1 MAFAYFLPFRSI
13 WMLNHRLIL
22 ALAGAMAFSMGLSD
36 AAIAQSAGSTSN
48 PEHGG
53 RPAPG
58 NSVDPNPVA
67 STRDTNASRVRG
79 RRAQAEAAKVD
90 PAVIKAEVETI
101 FAGSSTTCTVTEAKL
116 LGVSAEQ
123 QKIYEASCAAAPGY
137 IVVASTPPQIVDC
150 IVLDGQAQTARA
162 ADPAAAT
169 GPTCTLPAN
178 QDIQGFLKA
187 YATQAGVPCTVD
199 EAKVR
204 GQSGDGAVVYEI
216 GCAGVD
222 GYWIEKGASG
232 WEKTECIQVIS
243 QNSTCQFT
251 TPVEQAATVKSWLT
265 GSDAAACDVQQVRLM
280 GQNAN
285 GRFIEM
291 TCAGAEGFIIRQNA
305 EHAVQQVYPCA
316 TAQQIGGGCKL
327 TTTAPAPAATPQ
339 A

>member
-1 MAFAYFLPFRSI
+1 MTIKRISRAFGVAAS
-13 WMLNHRLIL
+13 L
-22 ALAGAMAFSMGLSD
+22 AVMTLTPTLTV
-36 AAIAQSAGSTSN
+36 AQEQSGGDTSRQAN
-48 PEHGG
+48 
-53 RPAPG
+53 
-58 NSVDPNPVA
+58 D
-67 STRDTNASRVRG
+67 RVRSEQVMPG
-79 RRAQAEAAKVD
+79 RIGGDRNDRRQQRERQQAPVPVD
-90 PAVIKAEVETI
+90 PAVIKTEVEAVLA
-101 FAGSSTTCTVTEAKL
+101 AGSTACEVTEARF
-116 LGVSAEQ
+116 LGQSAEQ
-123 QKIYEASCAAAPGY
+123 AKIYEAACAGAPGY
-137 IVVASTPPQIVDC
+137 IIVASTPPQIVDC
-150 IVLDGQAQTARA
+150 VILAHSASA
-162 ADPAAAT
+162 AAPAPAAPGAAAAAAPAASS
-169 GPTCTLPAN
+169 PTCALPAN

-251 TPVEQAATVKSWLT
+251 TPAEQAATVKSWLT
-265 GSDAAACDVQQVRLM
+265 GSEAAACDVQQVRLM

-327 TTTAPAPAATPQ
+327 TTTAPASTPQ

>member
-1 MAFAYFLPFRSI
+1 MTIKRISRAFGVAAS
-13 WMLNHRLIL
+13 L
-22 ALAGAMAFSMGLSD
+22 AVMTLSPTIT
-36 AAIAQSAGSTSN
+36 IAQEQS
-48 PEHGG
+48 GG
-53 RPAPG
+53 DTTRQG
-58 NSVDPNPVA
+58 ND
-67 STRDTNASRVRG
+67 RVRSEQVMPG
-79 RRAQAEAAKVD
+79 RIGGDRNDRRQQRERQQAPAAVD
-90 PAVIKAEVETI
+90 PAVTKAEVEAI
-101 FAGSSTTCTVTEAKL
+101 FTAASTSCEVTEAKM
-116 LGVSAEQ
+116 LGVSAEKI
-123 QKIYEASCAAAPGY
+123 KIYEAACAGAPGY

-150 IVLDGQAQTARA
+150 VVLDNQAQNARA
-162 ADPAAAT
+162 ANPEAPA
-169 GPTCTLPAN
+169 GQTCALPAN

-187 YATQAGVPCTVD
+187 YATQAGVACTVD

-204 GQSGDGAVVYEI
+204 GQSSNGAVVYEI

-243 QNSTCQFT
+243 QNGTCQFT
-251 TPVEQAATVKSWLT
+251 TPVEQAATVKSWLP

-327 TTTAPAPAATPQ
+327 TTTAPAATPQ

>member
-1 MAFAYFLPFRSI
+1 MTIKRISRAFGVAAS
-13 WMLNHRLIL
+13 L
-22 ALAGAMAFSMGLSD
+22 AVMTLSPTIT
-36 AAIAQSAGSTSN
+36 IAQDQPADPRTGNDRATSEQVM
-48 PEHGG
+48 PGRIGG
-53 RPAPG
+53 DR
-58 NSVDPNPVA
+58 ND
-67 STRDTNASRVRG
+67 
-79 RRAQAEAAKVD
+79 RRQQRERQQATAVVD
-90 PAVIKAEVETI
+90 PAVIKTEVEAVLA
-101 FAGSSTTCTVTEAKL
+101 AGSTACEVTEARL
-116 LGVSAEQ
+116 LGQSPEQ
-123 QKIYEASCAAAPGY
+123 IKIYEAACAGAPGY

-150 IVLDGQAQTARA
+150 VILAHSASA
-162 ADPAAAT
+162 AAPAPAAPAAAAAAPPAASS
-169 GPTCTLPAN
+169 PTCALPAN

-243 QNSTCQFT
+243 QNGTCQFT

-327 TTTAPAPAATPQ
+327 TTTAPASTPQ

>member
-1 MAFAYFLPFRSI
+1 
-13 WMLNHRLIL
+13 MLNRHLII
-22 ALAGAMAFSMGLSD
+22 AVAGAMAFSIGLSD
-36 AAIAQSAGSTSN
+36 AAIAQSAGPTSN
-48 PEHGG
+48 PEFGG

-58 NSVDPNPVA
+58 SSVDPNPVA

-90 PAVIKAEVETI
+90 PAAIKAEVEAV
-101 FAGSSTTCTVTEAKL
+101 FASSSTTCTVTEAKL

-150 IVLDGQAQTARA
+150 IVLDSQAQTARA
-162 ADPAAAT
+162 ADPAAPT

-199 EAKVR
+199 EARVR
-204 GQSGDGAVVYEI
+204 GQASNGAIVYEI
-216 GCAGVD
+216 GCVGVD
-222 GYWIEKGASG
+222 GYWIEKTAAG
-232 WEKTECIQVIS
+232 WDKTECLQVVS
-243 QNSTCQFT
+243 QNSTCVFT
-251 TPVEQAATVKSWLT
+251 TPAEQAATVKSWLADT
-265 GSDAAACDVQQVRLM
+265 GAAACDVQQVRLM

-291 TCAGAEGFIIRQNA
+291 TCAGADGFIIRQNA

-327 TTTAPAPAATPQ
+327 TTTPPAATPQ